1 MFAVLGLLLA
11 SGCANP
17 ESDDAGSGGDST
29 GGAQQTTGTS
39 GEGCTLEDY
48 GADEIDLAD
57 AIVGFSQSEKE
68 ANPFRIAET
77 ESIRQAAEEAGVAQ
91 LLVTNADS
99 QLSKQIADIQ
109 DMLAQGA
116 QFLIVAPLNSD
127 GLEPAFEAAKE
138 QGVPVLTI
146 DRKVNAEPCSD
157 YLSFLGSDFVEQ
169 GRRAAD
175 QMIEA
180 TGGEGS
186 VAILLGSSGN
196 NVTTDRTD
204 GFVDQVEAQAPGL
217 EIVAQQT
224 GEFSRE
230 KGQQVMEQLLRS
242 NPEITAVYAEN
253 DEMALG
259 AIVAIQAAGLDPGED
274 VKIVSI
280 DGTRNAVQA
289 IIDGDINAVIESNP
303 RFGPLAFETAMN
315 FYAGEEIPDPQ
326 DPATFE
332 RSKLTRHRDPEIADL
347 YEQLLAVRGDL
358 PRGEVVTGHD
368 EDDRWLTVDRGPYRL
383 TANFSDEPREVPL
396 AGHAELVLATGSVE
410 LSPEHVL
417 LAPKTGALLK

>member
-17 ESDDAGSGGDST
+17 ESDDAGGGGDST

-204 GFVDQVEAQAPGL
+204 GFVDQVEAEAPGL

-315 FYAGEEIPDPQ
+315 FYAGEEIPENIIISDREY
-326 DPATFE
+326 T
-332 RSKLTRHRDPEIADL
+332 ADNA
-347 YEQLLAVRGDL
+347 Q
-358 PRGEVVTGHD
+358 
-368 EDDRWLTVDRGPYRL
+368 
-383 TANFSDEPREVPL
+383 
-396 AGHAELVLATGSVE
+396 AELES
-410 LSPEHVL
+410 SY
-417 LAPKTGALLK
+417 